1 MRFFV
6 PLEFHYM
13 VNLTREAN
21 PSEVPNNS
29 ALNTSDNELLYRL
42 EDKPPLP
49 HALFAACQHLLA
61 MFVAVITP
69 AILICQALGLPEQD
83 TQRIISMSLFASG
96 LASLIQIR
104 SWGPIGSGLLSI
116 QGTSFNFVAP
126 LIMGG
131 MALKNGGA
139 DIPTMMATL
148 FGTLMVA
155 SMTEVL
161 LSRVLHLARRIIT
174 PLVSGIVVMIIG
186 LSLIQVGL
194 TSIGGGYSAIQNGTF
209 GAAGNLL
216 LAGIVLAVIVLLNRQ
231 RNPYLR
237 VASLVIAMT
246 IGYLAAWY
254 MDMLPLSK
262 STADTSIVTV
272 PSPLYYGLS
281 FDWNLLIPLILI
293 FMVTSLE
300 TIGDITATSDVSEQ
314 PVSGPLYMKR
324 IKGGVLANGLNSMAS
339 AVFNTFPNSCFGQNN
354 GVIQLTGVA
363 SRHVGYIIASMLIL
377 LGLFPSV
384 AGFVQHI
391 PEPVLGGATIVM
403 FGTIAASGVRIVSRE
418 PLNRRAIMIIAL
430 SLAVGLGVSQQPLIL
445 QFAPDWVKNL
455 LSSGIAAG
463 GLTAILLNLIF
474 PQEK

>member
-1 MRFFV
+1 MFTSSPEQAATIPV
-6 PLEFHYM
+6 KKPD
-13 VNLTREAN
+13 
-21 PSEVPNNS
+21 SE
-29 ALNTSDNELLYRL
+29 LIYRL
-42 EDKPPLP
+42 EDRPPLLQT
-49 HALFAACQHLLA
+49 LFAACQHLLA

-69 AILICQALGLPEQD
+69 AILICQALGLPAHD

-96 LASLIQIR
+96 IASLIQIR
-104 SWGPIGSGLLSI
+104 AWGPVGSGLLSI
-116 QGTSFNFVAP
+116 QGTSFNFVSP

-131 MALKNGGA
+131 LALKNGGA
-139 DIPTMMATL
+139 DIPTMMAAL
-148 FGTLMVA
+148 FGTLMLA
-155 SMTEVL
+155 SVTEIL

-174 PLVSGIVVMIIG
+174 PLVSGVVVMIIG

-194 TSIGGGYSAIQNGTF
+194 TSIGGGFSAIENHTF
-209 GAAGNLL
+209 GSPENLF
-216 LAGIVLAVIVLLNRQ
+216 LAGVVLAVIVLLNRQ

-237 VASLVIAMT
+237 VASLVIAMSV
-246 IGYLAAWY
+246 GYVVAWL
-254 MDMLPLSK
+254 MGMLPQ
-262 STADTSIVTV
+262 ATV
-272 PSPLYYGLS
+272 PENSSLITIPTPLYYGLS
-281 FDWNLLIPLILI
+281 FDWHLLLPLMLI

-324 IKGGVLANGLNSMAS
+324 IKGGVLANGLNSMLS

-363 SRHVGYIIASMLIL
+363 SRHVGYAVALMLIL
-377 LGLFPSV
+377 LGLFPAV
-384 AGFVQHI
+384 AGFVQQI

-418 PLNRRAIMIIAL
+418 ALNRRAIMIIAL
-430 SLAVGLGVSQQPLIL
+430 SLAVGMGVAQQPLIL
-445 QFAPDWVKNL
+445 QFAPDWLKTL

-463 GLTAILLNLIF
+463 GLTAIVLNLIF

>member
-1 MRFFV
+1 MTTTT
-6 PLEFHYM
+6 E
-13 VNLTREAN
+13 TSQTEAAAA
-21 PSEVPNNS
+21 PQRSE
-29 ALNTSDNELLYRL
+29 LIYHL
-42 EDKPPLP
+42 EDRPPLP
-49 HALFAACQHLLA
+49 QTLFAASQHLLA

-69 AILICQALGLPEQD
+69 ALLICQALGLPAQD

-96 LASLIQIR
+96 LASILQIKT
-104 SWGPIGSGLLSI
+104 WGLVGSGLLSI
-116 QGTSFNFVAP
+116 QGTSFNFVTP

-131 MALKNGGA
+131 LALKNGGA
-139 DIPTMMATL
+139 DVPTMMAAL

-155 SMTEVL
+155 SFTEII
-161 LSRVLHLARRIIT
+161 LSRFLHLTRRIIT

-194 TSIGGGYSAIQNGTF
+194 TSIGGGYAAMGNNTF
-209 GAAGNLL
+209 GAPKNLL
-216 LAGIVLAVIVLLNRQ
+216 LAGAVLLVIILLNRQ

-237 VASLVIAMT
+237 VASLVIAMAV
-246 IGYLAAWY
+246 GYLGAWL
-254 MDMLPLSK
+254 MGMLPEN
-262 STADTSIVTV
+262 APAQNDTIIMV
-272 PSPLYYGLS
+272 PTPLHYGLG
-281 FDWNLLIPLILI
+281 FDWNLLIPLMLV

-314 PVSGPLYMKR
+314 PVRGPLYMKR
-324 IKGGVLANGLNSMAS
+324 LKGGVLANGLNSCLS

-363 SRHVGYIIASMLIL
+363 SRYVGFVVSLMLIA
-377 LGLFPSV
+377 LGLFPAVS
-384 AGFVQHI
+384 GFVQHI

-445 QFAPDWVKNL
+445 QFAPDWIKTL

-463 GLTAILLNLIF
+463 GITAIVLNIVF
-474 PQEK
+474 PHEEK

>member
-1 MRFFV
+1 
-6 PLEFHYM
+6 M
-13 VNLTREAN
+13 VNLARE
-21 PSEVPNNS
+21 SNS
-29 ALNTSDNELLYRL
+29 PAVSDKSDNELIYRL

-69 AILICQALGLPEQD
+69 AMLICQALGLPEQD

-131 MALKNGGA
+131 LALKNGGA
-139 DIPTMMATL
+139 DIPTMMAAL
-148 FGTLMVA
+148 FGTLMLA
-155 SMTEVL
+155 SMTEIL
-161 LSRVLHLARRIIT
+161 LSRVLHLARRVIT

-209 GAAGNLL
+209 GAPENLL
-216 LAGIVLAVIVLLNRQ
+216 LAGVVLAVIVLLNRQ
-231 RNPYLR
+231 KNPYLR
-237 VASLVIAMT
+237 ISSLVIAM
-246 IGYLAAWY
+246 IVGYLVAWY
-254 MDMLPLSK
+254 MDMLPLSTPK
-262 STADTSIVTV
+262 ENTPVITI

-324 IKGGVLANGLNSMAS
+324 IKGGVLANGLNSMVS

-363 SRHVGYIIASMLIL
+363 SRYVGYIIASMLIL
-377 LGLFPSV
+377 LGLFPAV

>member
-1 MRFFV
+1 
-6 PLEFHYM
+6 M

-29 ALNTSDNELLYRL
+29 VPNTADNELLYRL

-139 DIPTMMATL
+139 DVPTMMATL

-209 GAAGNLL
+209 GAPGNLL

-231 RNPYLR
+231 SNPYLR
-237 VASLVIAMT
+237 VASLVIAMA
-246 IGYLAAWY
+246 IGYLVAWY
-254 MDMLPLSK
+254 MDMLPFSK
-262 STADTSIVTV
+262 STEDTPIVTV
-272 PSPLYYGLS
+272 PTPLYYGLS

-314 PVSGPLYMKR
+314 PVRGPLYMKR
-324 IKGGVLANGLNSMAS
+324 IKGGVLANGLNSMVS

-363 SRHVGYIIASMLIL
+363 SRYVGYIIASMLIL
-377 LGLFPSV
+377 LGLFPAV

>member
-1 MRFFV
+1 MSANTTEDSL
-6 PLEFHYM
+6 PQ
-13 VNLTREAN
+13 EAST
-21 PSEVPNNS
+21 PSRS
-29 ALNTSDNELLYRL
+29 ELIYRL
-42 EDKPPLP
+42 EDRPPLP
-49 HALFAACQHLLA
+49 QTLFAALQHLLA

-69 AILICQALGLPEQD
+69 ALLICQALGLPAAD
-83 TQRIISMSLFASG
+83 TRHIISMSLFASG
-96 LASLIQIR
+96 VASILQIKT
-104 SWGPIGSGLLSI
+104 WGPVGSGLLSI
-116 QGTSFNFVAP
+116 QGTSFNFVTP

-131 MALKNGGA
+131 TALKNGGA
-139 DIPTMMATL
+139 DVPAMMAAL
-148 FGTLMVA
+148 FGTLMLA
-155 SMTEVL
+155 SCTEML

-194 TSIGGGYSAIQNGTF
+194 TSIGGGFAAMGDHSF
-209 GAAGNLL
+209 GAPKNLL
-216 LAGIVLAVIVLLNRQ
+216 LAGAVLVVIILLNRQ

-237 VASLVIAMT
+237 VASLVIAMAV
-246 IGYLAAWY
+246 GYLLAWA
-254 MDMLPLSK
+254 MDMLPQSAPVDHTLI
-262 STADTSIVTV
+262 AI
-272 PSPLYYGLS
+272 PRPFYYGLS
-281 FDWNLLIPLILI
+281 IDWNLLIPLMLV

-324 IKGGVLANGLNSMAS
+324 LKGGVLANGLNSFVS
-339 AVFNTFPNSCFGQNN
+339 ALFNTFPNSCFGQNN

-363 SRHVGYIIASMLIL
+363 SRYVGFVVALMLIV
-377 LGLFPSV
+377 LGLFPAV

-430 SLAVGLGVSQQPLIL
+430 SMAVGMGVSQQPLIL
-445 QFAPDWVKNL
+445 QFAPDWLKTL

-463 GLTAILLNLIF
+463 GITAIVLNLLF

>member
-1 MRFFV
+1 MLNSV
-6 PLEFHYM
+6 
-13 VNLTREAN
+13 RESN
-21 PSEVPNNS
+21 SSEVS
-29 ALNTSDNELLYRL
+29 KKSDGELLYRL

-69 AILICQALGLPEQD
+69 AMLICQALGLPEQD

-104 SWGPIGSGLLSI
+104 SLGPIGSGLLSI

-131 MALKNGGA
+131 LALKNGGA
-139 DIPTMMATL
+139 DIPTMMAAL
-148 FGTLMVA
+148 FGTLMIA
-155 SMTEVL
+155 STTEIV
-161 LSRVLHLARRIIT
+161 LSRMLHLARRVIT

-194 TSIGGGYSAIQNGTF
+194 TSIGGGYSAIQQGTF
-209 GAAGNLL
+209 GAPKNLL
-216 LAGIVLAVIVLLNRQ
+216 LAGVVLAVIILLNRQ
-231 RNPYLR
+231 NNAYLR

-246 IGYLAAWY
+246 TGYLVAWY
-254 MDMLPLSK
+254 MGMLPQAMPK
-262 STADTSIVTV
+262 EDVPVISI
-272 PSPLYYGLS
+272 PSPFYYGLT

-324 IKGGVLANGLNSMAS
+324 IKGGVLANGLNSMVS
-339 AVFNTFPNSCFGQNN
+339 AIFNTFPNSCFGQNN

-363 SRHVGYIIASMLIL
+363 SRHVGYLIASMLVL
-377 LGLFPSV
+377 LGLFPAV

-445 QFAPDWVKNL
+445 QFSPDWVKNI

-474 PQEK
+474 PPER

>member
-1 MRFFV
+1 MPFTMTT
-6 PLEFHYM
+6 PSYEIG
-13 VNLTREAN
+13 EA
-21 PSEVPNNS
+21 PTPIATSE
-29 ALNTSDNELLYRL
+29 LIYHLD
-42 EDKPPLP
+42 DHPPLP
-49 HALFAACQHLLA
+49 ETLFAACQHLLA

-69 AILICQALGLPEQD
+69 GLLICQALGLPAQD
-83 TQRIISMSLFASG
+83 TQHIISMSLFASG
-96 LASLIQIR
+96 LASILQIKT
-104 SWGPIGSGLLSI
+104 WGPVGSGLLSI

-139 DIPTMMATL
+139 DVPTMMAAL

-155 SMTEVL
+155 SCTEII
-161 LSRVLHLARRIIT
+161 LSRFLHLARRVIT

-194 TSIGGGYSAIQNGTF
+194 TSIGGGYAAMSDHTF
-209 GAAGNLL
+209 GAPKNLM
-216 LAGIVLAVIVLLNRQ
+216 LAAVVLVVIILLNRQ

-237 VASLVIAMT
+237 VASLVIAMAV
-246 IGYLAAWY
+246 GYLAAW
-254 MDMLPLSK
+254 MMGMLPTV
-262 STADTSIVTV
+262 TAPTQTSWITF
-272 PSPLYYGLS
+272 PTPLYYGLGI
-281 FDWNLLIPLILI
+281 DWNLLVPLMLI

-324 IKGGVLANGLNSMAS
+324 IKGGVLANGLNSMLS

-363 SRHVGYIIASMLIL
+363 SRYVGFVVALMLIV
-377 LGLFPSV
+377 LGLFPAV
-384 AGFVQHI
+384 AGLVQHI

-418 PLNRRAIMIIAL
+418 RLKLGAIMIMAL
-430 SLAVGLGVSQQPLIL
+430 SLAVGMGVSQQPLIL
-445 QFAPDWVKNL
+445 QFAPDWLKTL

-463 GLTAILLNLIF
+463 GITAIVLNLIF
-474 PQEK
+474 PHEKS